1 MLAVRVR
8 TAREGRNARMDNERR
23 PTTGHRAPTRAMVL
37 AWADAHMVDI
47 SNAEADDL
55 VRRLWHPPAPFEPE
69 AVEQC
74 VTDALLLL
82 AESEGHD
89 EPTAEGLRRLAARA
103 SATMLALGLVDRA
116 RCVLPN
122 DEEQPVPSGERETVS
137 PGGVAERE
145 EAEDDGVPGSAFGEG
160 EGQALRFDAIYLL
173 KPVVVMLH
181 GKRATAIW
189 PPSFGRVKLK
199 LDGSRRSVV
208 VALDEL
214 DDAGRGSLLTAPV
227 RRRTEIAV
235 RCSVR
240 RCSQAYRAWI
250 REDSRIEDTKGK
262 PFAEFGSL
270 FAARCEEHRLA
281 R

>member
-1 MLAVRVR
+1 MG
-8 TAREGRNARMDNERR
+8 EERR
-23 PTTGHRAPTRAMVL
+23 PTTRHRAPTRAMVL
-37 AWADAHMVDI
+37 AWADAHSLDI

-55 VRRLWHPPAPFEPE
+55 VRRLWHAPAPFEAE

-89 EPTAEGLRRLAARA
+89 EPTAERLRRLAARV
-103 SATMLALGLVDRA
+103 SYTMVSLRLVPQA
-116 RCVLPN
+116 RCVMP
-122 DEEQPVPSGERETVS
+122 DGEREPVS
-137 PGGVAERE
+137 PGGVAEGE
-145 EAEDDGVPGSAFGEG
+145 EAEDDDGPGTAFGEG
-160 EGQALRFDAIYLL
+160 EGQPLRFDAIYLL

-214 DDAGRGSLLTAPV
+214 DDAGRRSLLSAPV

-235 RCSVR
+235 RCIAR
-240 RCSQAYRAWI
+240 HCSQAYRAWI
-250 REDSRIEDTKGK
+250 REDSRIEDTKGE